1 MIKPNDQDM
10 IKSTDIE
17 SILDADGVFV
27 STTSGVSMYPM
38 LRDRRDTII
47 VTRPKER
54 LKKFDV
60 ALYRRGESYVLH
72 RVIKVLPDSYII
84 RGDNCLAK
92 EYGITDAEVLGVLSG
107 FFRGNREKSI
117 NSLGCK
123 LYSRLIVALHPLVS
137 IKLKLIARFKRKKG
151 GQ

>member
-1 MIKPNDQDM
+1 M

-47 VTRPKER
+47 VTRPEGR
-54 LKKFDV
+54 LKKHDV
-60 ALYRRGESYVLH
+60 ALYKRGERYVLH

-92 EYGITDAEVLGVLSG
+92 EYGITDDDVIGKLNS
-107 FFRGNREKSI
+107 FYRKEKEINMMSI
-117 NSLGCK
+117 TYK

-137 IKLKLIARFKRKKG
+137 IKLKVRSRFKRKKEGNNG
-151 GQ
+151 GY